1 MNRHRRTEMRSA
13 QRASRGFTLFEL
25 VVFILVVS
33 IVFSVGMRRFQSY
46 PGEAERAN
54 FLAITSQIK
63 AAVSLQMMNAIAGAS
78 WDALASLENSNPM
91 NLLLETPSNYVGEFG
106 LVDEISMPRRTWY
119 FDSFNGHL
127 VYLVNDNSHLYS
139 TLGGGGMT
147 SIRFRIA
154 MRYANEDTG
163 SSPQGLGIDAD
174 TVTGL
179 SDPSLRS
186 DTRNGAVA
194 QGRKWQGLVLE
205 AVTPYTWERSEIELP
220 NGVASR

>member
-1 MNRHRRTEMRSA
+1 MKST
-13 QRASRGFTLFEL
+13 QRASQGFTLFEL

-33 IVFSVGMRRFQSY
+33 IVFSVGMQRFQSY

-54 FLAITSQIK
+54 FLAISSQLK

-78 WDALASLENSNPM
+78 WQELGYLENSNPM
-91 NLLLETPSNYVGEFG
+91 NLLLETPTNYVGEFG

-139 TLGGGGMT
+139 TLGGGALT

-154 MRYANEDTG
+154 MRYANDGENP
-163 SSPQGLGIDAD
+163 SPQGLGIDAD

-179 SDPSLRS
+179 NDPSLRS
-186 DTRNGAVA
+186 AAGQNGALA

-220 NGVASR
+220 NEVASR